1 MLDCLDLV
9 LAGGLEKI
17 TYSRT
22 WEVGVMTKD
31 EMRLFSRRLKKLS
44 VHTGYMS
51 YGEKQL
57 FAAAQSLDNAV
68 NWFEVEIITEE

>member
-1 MLDCLDLV
+1 
-9 LAGGLEKI
+9 
-17 TYSRT
+17 
-22 WEVGVMTKD
+22 MTKD